1 MKIFIVGGT
10 GLIGSA
16 AAKELINRGHEV
28 TAIALPPLP
37 KGALLPPE
45 MKIEFG
51 NYMEMSDEQIRKSLQ
66 GMDALVF
73 AAGVDERIEGPAPIY
88 DFFKKYNIEGLER
101 LLRIAKKVGVKHVN
115 ICGSYFS
122 HFAKKWP
129 QLELTKHHPYIR
141 SRIDQEKM
149 ALSYADENFAISIL
163 ELPYIFGA
171 QKGRK
176 PVWVFLVEA
185 IRKMKKNTLYTKG
198 GTTMVTV
205 RQVAQGIAGALE
217 KAKGGVVYPFGYYN
231 YEWKDFLK
239 IVHKHMGYPETRKV
253 ITIPN
258 FLFALQG
265 MQINS
270 NRKKKGI
277 EGGLDMVKFTKLQTS
292 KLFILPEEGA
302 FELDVNEDDIDGAIG
317 ESVQLSLAILDSKV
331 SEIVDM
337 KGQ

>member
-1 MKIFIVGGT
+1 MKVFIVGGT
-10 GLIGSA
+10 GLIGSETA
-16 AAKELINRGHEV
+16 RELISRGHQV

-45 MKIEFG
+45 MNIEYG
-51 NYMEMSDEQIRKSLQ
+51 NYMELNDEQLKKHLA

-88 DFFKKYNIEGLER
+88 DFFKKYNIDALER
-101 LLRIAKKVGVKHVN
+101 LIKVAKEVGVKHVS

-122 HFAKKWP
+122 YFAKKWP
-129 QLELTKHHPYIR
+129 HLELTKHHPYIR

-149 ALSYADENFAISIL
+149 ALSYAEKGFDVSIL

-171 QKGRK
+171 QPGRK
-176 PVWVFLVEA
+176 PVWVFLVES
-185 IRKMKKNTLYTKG
+185 IRKMKKSTLYTQG

-205 RQVAQGIAGALE
+205 KQVAQGIAGALE
-217 KAKGGVVYPFGYYN
+217 TTSGGVAYPFGFYN

-239 IVHKHMGYPETRKV
+239 IVHKHMGYPRERKV

-265 MQINS
+265 AQINKAH
-270 NRKKKGI
+270 KKKGT
-277 EGGLDMVKFTKLQTS
+277 EGGLDMVKFTKLQTAN
-292 KLFILPEEGA
+292 LFIEPEEGA
-302 FELDVNEDDIDGAIG
+302 LRLGVSEDDIDAAIG
-317 ESVQLSLAILDSKV
+317 ESVRLSLDILEAKTTD
-331 SEIVDM
+331 IVDM
-337 KGQ
+337 KG

>member
-1 MKIFIVGGT
+1 MKVFIVGGT
-10 GLIGSA
+10 GLIGSETA
-16 AAKELINRGHEV
+16 RELISRGHQV

-45 MKIEFG
+45 MHIEYG
-51 NYMEMSDEQIRKSLQ
+51 NYMELSDEQLKKHLS

-88 DFFKKYNIEGLER
+88 DFFKKYNIDALER
-101 LLRIAKKVGVKHVN
+101 LIKVAKEVGVKHVS

-122 HFAKKWP
+122 YFAKKWP
-129 QLELTKHHPYIR
+129 HLELTKHHPYIR

-149 ALSYADENFAISIL
+149 ALSYAEKGFDVSIL

-171 QKGRK
+171 QPGRK
-176 PVWVFLVEA
+176 PVWVFLVES
-185 IRKMKKNTLYTKG
+185 IRKMKKSTLYTQG

-205 RQVAQGIAGALE
+205 KQVAQGIAGALE
-217 KAKGGVVYPFGYYN
+217 TTSGGVAYPFGFYN

-239 IVHKHMGYPETRKV
+239 IVHKHMGYPRERKV

-265 MQINS
+265 AQINKAH
-270 NRKKKGI
+270 KKKGT
-277 EGGLDMVKFTKLQTS
+277 EGGLDMVKFTKLQTAN
-292 KLFILPEEGA
+292 LFIEPEEGA
-302 FELDVNEDDIDGAIG
+302 LRLGVSEDDIDAAIG
-317 ESVQLSLAILDSKV
+317 ESVRLSLDILEAKTTD
-331 SEIVDM
+331 IVDM
-337 KGQ
+337 KS

>member
-1 MKIFIVGGT
+1 MKVFIVGGT
-10 GLIGSA
+10 GLIGSETA
-16 AAKELINRGHEV
+16 RELISRGHQV

-45 MKIEFG
+45 MNIEYG
-51 NYMEMSDEQIRKSLQ
+51 NYMELNDEQLKKHLA

-88 DFFKKYNIEGLER
+88 DFFKKYNIDALER
-101 LLRIAKKVGVKHVN
+101 LIKVAKEVGVKHVS

-122 HFAKKWP
+122 YFAKKWP
-129 QLELTKHHPYIR
+129 HLELTKYHPYIR

-149 ALSYADENFAISIL
+149 ALSYAEKGFDVSIL

-171 QKGRK
+171 QPGRK
-176 PVWVFLVEA
+176 PVWVFLVES
-185 IRKMKKNTLYTKG
+185 IRKMKKSTLYTRG

-205 RQVAQGIAGALE
+205 KQVAQGIAGALE
-217 KAKGGVVYPFGYYN
+217 TTSGGVAYPFGFYN

-239 IVHKHMGYPETRKV
+239 IVHKHMGYPRERKV

-265 MQINS
+265 AQINKAH
-270 NRKKKGI
+270 KKKGT
-277 EGGLDMVKFTKLQTS
+277 EGGLDMVKFTKLQTAN
-292 KLFILPEEGA
+292 LFIEPEEGA
-302 FELDVNEDDIDGAIG
+302 LRLGVSEDDIDAAIG
-317 ESVQLSLAILDSKV
+317 ESVRLSLDILEAKTTD
-331 SEIVDM
+331 IVDM
-337 KGQ
+337 KG

>member
-1 MKIFIVGGT
+1 MKVFIVGGT
-10 GLIGSA
+10 GLIGSETA
-16 AAKELINRGHEV
+16 RELISRGHQV

-45 MKIEFG
+45 MNIEYG
-51 NYMEMSDEQIRKSLQ
+51 NYMELNDEQLKKHLA

-88 DFFKKYNIEGLER
+88 DFFKKYNIDALER
-101 LLRIAKKVGVKHVN
+101 LIKVAKEVGVKHVS

-122 HFAKKWP
+122 YFAKKWP
-129 QLELTKHHPYIR
+129 HLELTKYHPYIR

-149 ALSYADENFAISIL
+149 ALSYAEKGFDVSIL

-171 QKGRK
+171 QPGRK
-176 PVWVFLVEA
+176 PVWVFLVES
-185 IRKMKKNTLYTKG
+185 IRKMKKSTLYTQG

-205 RQVAQGIAGALE
+205 KQVAQGIAGALE
-217 KAKGGVVYPFGYYN
+217 TTSGGVAYPFGFYN

-239 IVHKHMGYPETRKV
+239 IVHKHMGYPRERKI

-265 MQINS
+265 AQINKAH
-270 NRKKKGI
+270 KKKGT
-277 EGGLDMVKFTKLQTS
+277 EGGLDMVKFTKLQTAN
-292 KLFILPEEGA
+292 LFIEPEEGA
-302 FELDVNEDDIDGAIG
+302 LRLGVSEDDIDAAIG
-317 ESVQLSLAILDSKV
+317 ESVRLSLDILEAKTTD
-331 SEIVDM
+331 IVDM
-337 KGQ
+337 KG

>member
-1 MKIFIVGGT
+1 MKVFIVGGT
-10 GLIGSA
+10 GLIGSETA
-16 AAKELINRGHEV
+16 RELISRGHQV

-45 MKIEFG
+45 MNIEYG
-51 NYMEMSDEQIRKSLQ
+51 NYMELNDEQLKKHLS

-88 DFFKKYNIEGLER
+88 DFFKKYNIDALER
-101 LLRIAKKVGVKHVN
+101 LIKVAKEVGVKHVS

-122 HFAKKWP
+122 YFAKKWP
-129 QLELTKHHPYIR
+129 HLELTKHHPYIR

-149 ALSYADENFAISIL
+149 ALSYAEKGFDVSIL

-171 QKGRK
+171 QPGRK
-176 PVWVFLVEA
+176 PVWVFLVES
-185 IRKMKKNTLYTKG
+185 IRKMKKSTLYTQG

-205 RQVAQGIAGALE
+205 KQVAQGIAGALE
-217 KAKGGVVYPFGYYN
+217 TTSGGVAYPFGFYN

-239 IVHKHMGYPETRKV
+239 IVHKHMGYPRERKV

-265 MQINS
+265 AQINKAH
-270 NRKKKGI
+270 KKKGT
-277 EGGLDMVKFTKLQTS
+277 EGGLDMVKFTKLQTAN
-292 KLFILPEEGA
+292 LFIEPEEGA
-302 FELDVNEDDIDGAIG
+302 LRLGVSEDDIDAAIG
-317 ESVQLSLAILDSKV
+317 ESVRLSLDILEAKTTD
-331 SEIVDM
+331 IVDM
-337 KGQ
+337 KG

>member
-1 MKIFIVGGT
+1 MKVFIVGGT
-10 GLIGSA
+10 GLIGSETA
-16 AAKELINRGHEV
+16 RELISRGHQV

-45 MKIEFG
+45 MNIEYG
-51 NYMEMSDEQIRKSLQ
+51 NYMELNDEQLKKHLA

-88 DFFKKYNIEGLER
+88 DFFKKYNIDALER
-101 LLRIAKKVGVKHVN
+101 LIKVAKEVGVKHVS

-122 HFAKKWP
+122 YFAKKWP
-129 QLELTKHHPYIR
+129 HLELTKHHPYIR

-149 ALSYADENFAISIL
+149 ALSYAEKGFDVSIL

-171 QKGRK
+171 QPGRK
-176 PVWVFLVEA
+176 PVWVFLVES
-185 IRKMKKNTLYTKG
+185 IRKMKKSTLYTQG

-205 RQVAQGIAGALE
+205 KQVAQGIAGALE
-217 KAKGGVVYPFGYYN
+217 TTSGGVAYPFGFYN

-239 IVHKHMGYPETRKV
+239 IVHKHMGYPPERKV

-265 MQINS
+265 AQINKAH
-270 NRKKKGI
+270 KKKGT
-277 EGGLDMVKFTKLQTS
+277 EGGLDMVKFTKLQTAN
-292 KLFILPEEGA
+292 LFIEPEEGA
-302 FELDVNEDDIDGAIG
+302 LRLGVSEDDIDAAIG
-317 ESVQLSLAILDSKV
+317 ESVRLSLDILEAKTTD
-331 SEIVDM
+331 IVDM
-337 KGQ
+337 KS